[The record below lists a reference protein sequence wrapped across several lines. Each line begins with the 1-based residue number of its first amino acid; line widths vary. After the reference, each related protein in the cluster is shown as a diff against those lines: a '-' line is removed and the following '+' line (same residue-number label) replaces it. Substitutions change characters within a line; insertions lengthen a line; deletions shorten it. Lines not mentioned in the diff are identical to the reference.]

1 MRFNGVSCTIK
12 DEYCICEVKRGG
24 KYLPQVLKVD
34 GNSADFGGNL
44 PPYHREFQALVAQSA
59 KQRHNTSKHL
69 PELTSLS
76 VFRVIC

>member
-1 MRFNGVSCTIK
+1 MRG
-12 DEYCICEVKRGG
+12 KRGG
-24 KYLPQVLKVD
+24 KKLSPASKVG
-34 GNSADFGGNL
+34 GNSTVFGGNL